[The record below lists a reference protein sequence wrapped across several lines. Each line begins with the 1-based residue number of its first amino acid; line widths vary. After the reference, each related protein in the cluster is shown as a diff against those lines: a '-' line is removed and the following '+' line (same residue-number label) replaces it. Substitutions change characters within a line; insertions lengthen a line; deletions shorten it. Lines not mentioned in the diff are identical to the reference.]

1 MIPVAMAVKMLKDLI
16 PWKYVFIALAIL
28 AVVGFVYWKINDI
41 LRDRYD
47 SGYSAAQTHY
57 ENEIG
62 RRAAAHLL
70 ELDKMRKHHADQ
82 RAAINQKL
90 QKELENHQNEI
101 AAARVD
107 LDNLNRQRLYVDAK
121 TRNTNNC
128 PGGMRADRDSIAST
142 ETARVELSES
152 SAAIIRRIVAEK
164 QDVTNQLNE
173 LVTRINA
180 QRNLECLRVLE

>member
-16 PWKYVFIALAIL
+16 PWKYIFIALAIL

-41 LRDRYD
+41 LRDKYD
-47 SGYSAAQTHY
+47 AGYAAAQEHY

-70 ELDKMRKHHADQ
+70 ELDKMRDRHEKQ
-82 RAAINQKL
+82 RIAINQKL

-101 AAARVD
+101 AAARAD
-107 LDNLNRQRLYVDAK
+107 LDNLNRQRLFVDAK
-121 TRNTNNC
+121 TTSANNC
-128 PGGMRADRDSIAST
+128 PGGMRTSRNTGAST
-142 ETARVELSES
+142 QTERVELGES
-152 SAAIIRRIVAEK
+152 SAAIIRRIIAEK
-164 QDVTNQLNE
+164 QDTTNQLNE

-180 QRNLECLRVLE
+180 QRNLECLKVLE